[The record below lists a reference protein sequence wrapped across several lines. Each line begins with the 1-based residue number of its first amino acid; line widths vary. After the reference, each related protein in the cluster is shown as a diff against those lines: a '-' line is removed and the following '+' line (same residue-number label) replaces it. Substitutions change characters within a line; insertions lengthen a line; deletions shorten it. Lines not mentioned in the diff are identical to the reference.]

1 MIYSEML
8 SVQMAIDATDTEDE
22 LKAAMERIKRDIDAR
37 QDTEWSW
44 HPEQAQRVRG
54 WCRKHRELIRNHQ
67 GVIEQACYGWL
78 ADRVDRRAMADVE

>member
-8 SVQMAIDATDTEDE
+8 SVQMAIDATDTQDE
-22 LKAAMERIKRDIDAR
+22 LKAVMDRIKVDINTR
-37 QDTEWSW
+37 QDTEYPW

-78 ADRVDRRAMADVE
+78 TDRVDKREAADAD